1 MRAPLNSPAPVFRGY
16 SRSVVT
22 RPANDNALLA
32 SCNRVH
38 RSIQIGAA
46 IGFGACVGVAWWLVV
61 ALRAGGA
68 A

>member
-1 MRAPLNSPAPVFRGY
+1 MRAPLNGLQPVFRDY
-16 SRSVVT
+16 RRSSVS

-32 SCNRVH
+32 SCARVH
-38 RSIQIGAA
+38 RSITIGAA
-46 IGFGACVGVAWWLVV
+46 FGLFVCVGVFWWVLV